1 MRYFN
6 GGSAGTGGMGAD
18 SGSDSGIEN
27 SYKDGDNCNDNNTY
41 NDNGKDDEGLST
53 ASGRYKGS
61 STTGDSLPKT
71 TTTNHQQQQQN
82 LPPTTTSW
90 SPPPPISF
98 RPEQQQQ
105 QQQHR
110 VTHGPGGEYKFT
122 YIHIQ
127 LNYHIYVFS
136 KILAASWTYFT

>member
-1 MRYFN
+1 M
-6 GGSAGTGGMGAD
+6 GGDTS
-18 SGSDSGIEN
+18 SDSGIEN
-27 SYKDGDNCNDNNTY
+27 SYKDGDNCNDSNTY
-41 NDNGKDDEGLST
+41 DDDGKDDEVIST
-53 ASGRYKGS
+53 ASGRHKGS
-61 STTGDSLPKT
+61 SIGDSLTKT
-71 TTTNHQQQQQN
+71 TTTNQQQQQN

-105 QQQHR
+105 QQHR

-127 LNYHIYVFS
+127 LI
-136 KILAASWTYFT
+136 